1 MLEGPSFTVAI
12 KLLATLLVLGLI
24 TGATQAWQAGTWQ
37 QWSPA
42 ARAMVAL
49 HMLTMLA
56 AYGGMLKSRTSI
68 DGQRIRQT
76 GLWSKQ
82 VELAQITQLKLIHV
96 PGLSWLVAPRLMVR
110 SGGLGMTTFHV
121 ADERVLA
128 ALRRLAYG

>member
-24 TGATQAWQAGTWQ
+24 TGAVQAWQAGTWQ

-49 HMLTMLA
+49 LMLTMLA
-56 AYGGMLKSRTSI
+56 AYGGMLQSRTSF

-96 PGLSWLVAPRLMVR
+96 PGLSWLLAPRLMVR